1 MMRLLIA
8 EDDEVLRRELSRD
21 LESHGYETAVLSAL
35 KMWRIL

>member
-21 LESHGYETAVLSAL
+21 LERRRRCLSAL